1 MYFYGG
7 TLSVKHSLTNLPPAR
22 EGRGMKRHKPQEK
35 PHRTRGP
42 SKFRKTEATRLVRAA
57 LDAGLSINRVE
68 CDPAGKLSV
77 IAGKAPSTSDD
88 PMATIDERQL
98 KGLI

>member
-1 MYFYGG
+1 
-7 TLSVKHSLTNLPPAR
+7 
-22 EGRGMKRHKPQEK
+22 MKSHKPQEK

-77 IAGKAPSTSDD
+77 IAGKPEITGENDFDKWLGKHDAHST
-88 PMATIDERQL
+88 P
-98 KGLI
+98 GN